1 MFCVCHCYHYCI
13 SLFLYEMNSMG
24 TGKCA
29 GSTPIQGATPPLLFK
44 YAVRVLNLKS
54 YIRRIVDLALIST
67 QR

>member
-1 MFCVCHCYHYCI
+1 
-13 SLFLYEMNSMG
+13 MNSMG

>member
-1 MFCVCHCYHYCI
+1 
-13 SLFLYEMNSMG
+13 MG
-24 TGKCA
+24 IGKCA